1 MNKPKLVLPKYAL
14 IDLTTGEISDYPISE
29 KLFCEYIGGKALG
42 SRLLFD
48 LMPPG
53 VDPLSAD
60 NIVIVNTSPLNG
72 TGGPSTSRFNI
83 SFKNVMTGGIAS
95 SNCGGQFGVMLK
107 ASGYDGII
115 LKGGASSPSYIE
127 ILDGEIAI
135 KSAEKLW
142 GMDAEKV
149 QEEFDR
155 HWGKLVIGPA
165 GENGVHYAA
174 AVSGERVAGRCGAG
188 AVLGAKKIKALVAF
202 GTKRAYVYDKEEFD
216 KYNKKFIEFLRSHP
230 MTGNALPRYGSAGLL
245 NNANASHA
253 LPTKNFSRGQYE
265 HADKITGEELAD
277 TVLTR
282 NGSCV
287 SCPVRCERRVM
298 VNGKEVKGPEYETVG
313 LFGSNI
319 LNDDLEWINTVNYE
333 ADILGM
339 DAISL
344 GGTIAFAMELQEK
357 GLADFGLN
365 FGSKEG
371 VLEAI
376 HNIGYGIGSG
386 KELGLGS
393 KLLAEKYGGKEFAV
407 NAKGLELAAYEPRR
421 SVGMGLGYATSN
433 RGGCHLN
440 GGYAALIE
448 SVGVIAVDTQTPKG
462 KAELTAFLQNMV
474 EATSASG
481 FCLFTMMAVIPGF
494 LSELGPAH
502 PVTRFVSK
510 FLITARPFLGP
521 ALWELMPGLLPFN
534 WLYLAPYAESLK
546 LVTGLPI
553 TTGKFLQIGERCF
566 NTERMFNLREGL
578 SCEDDSLCDRLTKTP
593 QEPGRPDTVVPLDKM
608 LPRYYKVRGWD
619 KTGVPTPQKLKKL
632 GITVSKDGGADKWH
646 TSNITETCAR

>member
-1 MNKPKLVLPKYAL
+1 MILPKYVMV
-14 IDLTTGEISDYPISE
+14 DLSSGKTSDYPISKE
-29 KLFCEYIGGKALG
+29 LFSKYIGGKALG

-53 VDPLSAD
+53 VDPLSPE
-60 NIVIVNTSPLNG
+60 NVVIINTGPMNG
-72 TGGPSTSRFNI
+72 TGAPSTSRFNI

-107 ASGYDGII
+107 AAGFDGII
-115 LKGGASSPSYIE
+115 LKGGAESPTYIE
-127 ILDGEIAI
+127 ILDGEISI
-135 KSAEKLW
+135 KSAEHLW

-149 QEEFDR
+149 QEEFNH

-202 GTKRAYVYDKEEFD
+202 GTKRAPVHNKEKFD
-216 KYNKKFIEFLRSHP
+216 KYNKEFIEFLRNHP

-265 HADKITGEELAD
+265 HASKITGEELAD

-282 NGSCV
+282 NSSCV
-287 SCPVRCERRVM
+287 SCPIRCERRVM

-319 LNDDLEWINTVNYE
+319 LNDDLDWINIVNYE

-357 GLADFGLN
+357 GMADFGLH

-376 HNIGYGIGSG
+376 HNIAYGIGSG

-393 KLLAEKYGGKEFAV
+393 KLLAEKYGGKEFAI

-440 GGYAALIE
+440 GGYAALLE
-448 SVGVIAVDTQTPKG
+448 TVGVISVDTQTHKG
-462 KAELTAFLQNMV
+462 KAELSVFLQNMI
-474 EATSASG
+474 EAASSSG
-481 FCLFTMMAVIPGF
+481 FCLFTSMAVIPGF
-494 LSELGPAH
+494 LSRLGPAH
-502 PVTRFVSK
+502 PITRFVSK
-510 FLITARPFLGP
+510 FLITARPVVGAIWP
-521 ALWELMPGLLPFN
+521 LMPWLLPFN
-534 WLYLAPYAESLK
+534 WMYLLPYTKSLK
-546 LVTGLPI
+546 LATGLPI
-553 TTGKFLQIGERCF
+553 TAGNFLQIGERCF
-566 NTERMFNLREGL
+566 NTERLFNIREGL
-578 SCEDDSLCDRLTKTP
+578 TKDDDSLCDRLTKTP
-593 QEPGRPDTVVPLDKM
+593 QDPKRLDTVVPLDKM

-619 KTGVPTPQKLKKL
+619 KNGIPKPGKLRRL
-632 GITVSKDGGADKWH
+632 GIDVS
-646 TSNITETCAR
+646 I

>member
-1 MNKPKLVLPKYAL
+1 MILPKYAL
-14 IDLTTGEISDYPISE
+14 IDLSTGEVSNYPISE
-29 KLFCEYIGGKALG
+29 DLFSKYIGGKALG

-48 LMPPG
+48 LMPAG
-53 VDPLSAD
+53 VEPISAD
-60 NIVIVNTSPLNG
+60 NIIIINTGPMNG
-72 TGGPSTSRFNI
+72 TGAPSSSRFNL
-83 SFKNVMTGGIAS
+83 SFKNVMTGGIGS

-107 ASGYDGII
+107 AAGFDGII
-115 LKGGASSPSYIE
+115 LKGGAESPSYIE
-127 ILDGEIAI
+127 ILDGEISI
-135 KSAEKLW
+135 KSAEHLW

-149 QEEFDR
+149 QEEFNP

-188 AVLGAKKIKALVAF
+188 AILGAKKIKAIVAF
-202 GTKRAYVYDKEEFD
+202 GTKRAHVENKEAFD
-216 KYNKKFIEFLRSHP
+216 NYNKKFIEFLRGHP

-253 LPTKNFSRGQYE
+253 LPTKNFSQGQYVD
-265 HADKITGEELAD
+265 ASMITGEELAD
-277 TVLTR
+277 KVLTR

-287 SCPVRCERRVM
+287 SCPIRCERRVM
-298 VNGKEVKGPEYETVG
+298 VDGKEVKGPEYETVG

-319 LNDDLEWINTVNYE
+319 LNNDLDWINLINYQ
-333 ADILGM
+333 ADIYGM

-357 GLADFGLN
+357 GMADFGLH

-376 HNIGYGIGSG
+376 HDIAYGIGSA

-393 KLLAEKYGGKEFAV
+393 KLLAEKYGGKDFAV

-440 GGYAALIE
+440 GGYVALIE
-448 SVGVIAVDTQTPKG
+448 TVGVLAIDTQTPKG
-462 KAELTAFLQNMV
+462 KAELTVFFQNMI
-474 EATSASG
+474 EAASCSG
-481 FCLFTMMAVIPGF
+481 FCLFTAMAIIPGF
-494 LSELGPAH
+494 LSILGPAH
-502 PVTRFVSK
+502 PITRFVSK
-510 FLITARPFLGP
+510 FLISARPILGAIWP
-521 ALWELMPGLLPFN
+521 MMPWILPFN
-534 WLYLAPYAESLK
+534 WMYLLPYTKSLK
-546 LVTGLPI
+546 LATGLPI
-553 TTGKFLQIGERCF
+553 TSGKFLQIGERCF
-566 NTERMFNLREGL
+566 NTERLFNLREGL
-578 SCEDDSLCDRLTKTP
+578 TAADDSLCDRLTKTP
-593 QEPGRPDTVVPLDKM
+593 QDPKRADTVVPLDKM

-619 KTGVPTPQKLKKL
+619 KNGVPTKRKLKKL
-632 GITVSKDGGADKWH
+632 KIDVK
-646 TSNITETCAR
+646 I

>member
-1 MNKPKLVLPKYAL
+1 MKLPKYIL
-14 IDLTTGEISDYPISE
+14 IDLVDGSVSDYPISQELYE
-29 KLFCEYIGGKALG
+29 KYLGGKALAA
-42 SRLLFD
+42 RLLFD
-48 LMPPG
+48 LMPVG
-53 VDPLSAD
+53 VKALSAD
-60 NIVIVNTSPLNG
+60 NVIIINTSPMNG
-72 TGGPSTSRFNI
+72 TGAPSSSRFNMT
-83 SFKNVMTGGIAS
+83 FKNVMTNGIAS

-115 LKGGASSPSYIE
+115 LKGGAKSPSYIE
-127 ILDGEIAI
+127 ILDGDVSI
-135 KSAEKLW
+135 KSAEHLW

-149 QEEFDR
+149 QEEFNP

-188 AVLGAKKIKALVAF
+188 AVLGAKNIKAIVAF
-202 GTKRAYVYDKEEFD
+202 GTKRVELYDKEKFD
-216 KYNKKFIEFLRSHP
+216 VYNRKFIDFLRTHP

-265 HADKITGEELAD
+265 KHSKITGETLAD

-282 NGSCV
+282 NSGCV
-287 SCPVRCERRVM
+287 SCPIRCERRVM

-319 LNDDLEWINTVNYE
+319 EIDDLDFINVVNFE

-339 DAISL
+339 DSISL

-357 GLADFGLN
+357 GMADFGLH

-376 HNIGYGIGSG
+376 RDIAYGRGAA

-440 GGYAALIE
+440 GGYVALIE
-448 SVGVIAVDTQTPKG
+448 TVGVVSVDTQTPKG
-462 KAELTAFLQNMV
+462 KAELGIFFQNMI
-474 EATSASG
+474 EAASSAG
-481 FCLFTMMAVIPGF
+481 FCLFTSMAIIPGF
-494 LSELGPAH
+494 LSQLGPAH

-510 FLITARPFLGP
+510 FLITARPVLG
-521 ALWELMPGLLPFN
+521 ALWGMMPWVLPFN
-534 WLYLAPYAESLK
+534 WMYLLPYTQSLK
-546 LVTGLPI
+546 LATGMPM
-553 TTGKFLQIGERCF
+553 TSGKFLQIGERCF
-566 NTERMFNLREGL
+566 NTERLFNLREGL
-578 SCEDDSLCDRLTKTP
+578 TAADDSLCERLTKVP
-593 QEPGRPDTVVPLDKM
+593 QDPSREDTVVPLAKM

-619 KTGVPTPQKLKKL
+619 KNGVPTPRKLKKL
-632 GITVSKDGGADKWH
+632 GIDIK
-646 TSNITETCAR
+646 I

>member
-1 MNKPKLVLPKYAL
+1 MTLPKYIL
-14 IDLTTGEISDYPISE
+14 IDLSTGKISDYPISKE
-29 KLFCEYIGGKALG
+29 LYENYIGGKALAAK
-42 SRLLFD
+42 LLFD
-48 LMPPG
+48 LMPAG
-53 VDPLSAD
+53 VKALSAD
-60 NIVIVNTSPLNG
+60 NVIIINTSPMNG
-72 TGGPSTSRFNI
+72 TGAPSSSRFNMT
-83 SFKNVMTGGIAS
+83 FKNVMTNGIAS

-107 ASGYDGII
+107 AAGYDGII
-115 LKGGASSPSYIE
+115 LKGGASCPSYIE
-127 ILDGEIAI
+127 ILDGDVSI
-135 KSAEKLW
+135 KNAEHLW

-149 QEEFDR
+149 QEEFNP

-202 GTKRAYVYDKEEFD
+202 GTKRVELYDKEKFD
-216 KYNKKFIEFLRSHP
+216 EYNKKFIDFLRNHP

-253 LPTKNFSRGQYE
+253 LPTKNFSMGQYE
-265 HADKITGEELAD
+265 HASKITGEELAD

-287 SCPVRCERRVM
+287 SCPIRCERRVM

-319 LNDDLEWINTVNYE
+319 LNDDLDWINIINYE

-357 GLADFGLN
+357 GMADFGIN

-376 HNIGYGIGSG
+376 HDIAYGIGKG
-386 KELGLGS
+386 CELALGS
-393 KLLAEKYGGKEFAV
+393 KLLAEKYGGKEFAI

-448 SVGVIAVDTQTPKG
+448 SVGVLAIDTQTHKG
-462 KAELTAFLQNMV
+462 KAELTTFLQNMI
-474 EATSASG
+474 EATSTSG

-502 PVTRFVSK
+502 PITRFVSK

-521 ALWELMPGLLPFN
+521 TLWSLMPGLIPFN
-534 WLYLAPYAESLK
+534 IMYLAPYAQALK
-546 LVTGLPI
+546 LATGLPI
-553 TTGKFLQIGERCF
+553 TAGKFLQIGERCF

-578 SCEDDSLCDRLTKTP
+578 TSADDSLCDRLTKTP
-593 QEPGRPDTVVPLDKM
+593 QDPSRPDTVVPLDKM

-619 KTGVPTPQKLKKL
+619 KNGVPTPKKLKKL
-632 GITVSKDGGADKWH
+632 GIDV
-646 TSNITETCAR
+646 

>member
-1 MNKPKLVLPKYAL
+1 MMLPKYAL
-14 IDLTTGEISDYPISE
+14 IDLPSGKVSDYPISE
-29 KLFCEYIGGKALG
+29 ELFSKYIGGKALG

-48 LMPPG
+48 LMPAG
-53 VDPLSAD
+53 VEPISAE
-60 NIVIVNTSPLNG
+60 NVIIINTSPMNG
-72 TGGPSTSRFNI
+72 TGAPSTSRFNL

-107 ASGYDGII
+107 AAGYDGII
-115 LKGGASSPSYIE
+115 LKGGAQSPSYIE
-127 ILDGEIAI
+127 ILDGDISI
-135 KSAEKLW
+135 KSAEQLW

-149 QEEFDR
+149 QEEFNP

-165 GENGVHYAA
+165 GENGVRYAA

-202 GTKRAYVYDKEEFD
+202 GTKRAHIHNKEAFD
-216 KYNKKFIEFLRSHP
+216 KYNIKFIEFLRNHP

-253 LPTKNFSRGQYE
+253 LPTKNFSKGQFE
-265 HADKITGEELAD
+265 NASKITGEELAD
-277 TVLTR
+277 TRLTR

-287 SCPVRCERRVM
+287 SCPIRCERRVM
-298 VNGKEVKGPEYETVG
+298 VKGKEVKGPEYETVG

-319 LNDDLEWINTVNYE
+319 LNDDLDWINIVNYQ

-357 GLADFGLN
+357 GMADFELH

-376 HNIGYGIGSG
+376 HNIAYGIGSG
-386 KELGLGS
+386 KDLGLGT

-440 GGYAALIE
+440 GGYVALIE
-448 SVGVIAVDTQTPKG
+448 TVGVVAVDTQTPKG
-462 KAELTAFLQNMV
+462 KAELNVFLQNMI
-474 EATSASG
+474 EAASSSG
-481 FCLFTMMAVIPGF
+481 FCLFTAMAVIPGF
-494 LSELGPAH
+494 LSRLGPAH

-510 FLITARPFLGP
+510 FLIAARPVVG
-521 ALWELMPGLLPFN
+521 ALWPMMPWILPFN
-534 WLYLAPYAESLK
+534 WMYLVPYAESLK
-546 LVTGLPI
+546 QATGLPI
-553 TTGKFLQIGERCF
+553 TAGKFLQIGERCF
-566 NTERMFNLREGL
+566 NTERLFNLREGL
-578 SCEDDSLCDRLTKTP
+578 TADDDTLCERLTKTP
-593 QEPGRPDTVVPLDKM
+593 QDPNQPDTIVPLDKM

-619 KTGVPTPQKLKKL
+619 KNGVPTPKKL
-632 GITVSKDGGADKWH
+632 RQLGIDVK
-646 TSNITETCAR
+646 I